1 MAGLAGTFGIA
12 VQNFTAYPQMPDAKA
27 LVEYGVRM
35 EQLGFDSLWVWDHI
49 LLGVEPNFPIIE
61 SLTLLT
67 AIAARTNKIK
77 LGTGILVLPMR
88 NPVILAK
95 QLASMDLLSDGRL
108 LMGMASGWYRRE
120 FNAIGVPFEQRG
132 KIMDENLDLLK
143 RFWTEPMVSAKVRTY
158 DIPAGVMFPKPVQ
171 KPHPPILIGGYVDR
185 VLKRAAVSGDG
196 WLTYFYRPE
205 SFAKSWDKIRG
216 FAKEAGKDPDT
227 LLNASQL
234 PIFIGKSRQ
243 AVESQM
249 VEWLTK
255 EWDFASWSESTKE
268 SAIMG
273 TVDECVEQLRAHVA
287 VGTQKII
294 LFLTN
299 TRWSRSQ
306 LSRADHPRL
315 RQLNRI
321 AYRKGRSPAPRP
333 ARYSSPP
340 RRPHSALRCSRRAVD
355 RKDQMA
361 IAIDIVDASNG
372 GQYLSDRATPAG
384 NILRC
389 AIRPVQCFRRY
400 PGGVRPPQRRCVM
413 ASRDRSISAIPFRIA
428 IIAEAVDPNSDW
440 TRRFDIGVPGTGKLM
455 VGA

>member
-1 MAGLAGTFGIA
+1 MAGLHGTFGIA
-12 VQNFTAYPQMPDAKA
+12 VQNFTAYPKMPDPKA

-35 EQLGFDSLWVWDHI
+35 EELGFDSIWAWDHI

-67 AIAARTNKIK
+67 AIAARTRKLK

-132 KIMDENLDLLK
+132 KIMDENLDILK
-143 RFWTEPMVSAKVRTY
+143 RFWTEHTVSAKFRNY
-158 DIPAGVMFPKPVQ
+158 DIPAGVMFPKPAQ
-171 KPHPPILIGGYVDR
+171 KPHIPILIGGYVDR
-185 VLKRAAVSGDG
+185 VLQRAAVAGDG

-205 SFAKSWDKIRG
+205 SFATSWNKLRG
-216 FAKEAGKDPDT
+216 FAKEAGKDPDK

-234 PIFIGKSRQ
+234 PIYVGKSRS

-249 VEWLTK
+249 MEWLTK

-273 TVDECVEQLRAHVA
+273 TVDECVEQLKAHLA

-294 LFLTN
+294 FVPYRYDMGQIETIA
-299 TRWSRSQ
+299 R
-306 LSRADHPRL
+306 DIIPRL
-315 RQLNRI
+315 K
-321 AYRKGRSPAPRP
+321 AK
-333 ARYSSPP
+333 
-340 RRPHSALRCSRRAVD
+340 
-355 RKDQMA
+355 
-361 IAIDIVDASNG
+361 
-372 GQYLSDRATPAG
+372 
-384 NILRC
+384 
-389 AIRPVQCFRRY
+389 
-400 PGGVRPPQRRCVM
+400 
-413 ASRDRSISAIPFRIA
+413 
-428 IIAEAVDPNSDW
+428 
-440 TRRFDIGVPGTGKLM
+440 
-455 VGA
+455 